1 MIRLRLHFAPLMALA
16 LSAAS
21 AQITSEPKKPF
32 DVDLVT
38 PRQAS
43 PQQSPKATEPAQAP
57 GALSALVEEALK
69 KNPAV
74 QSAFRQVQAM
84 RRRVPQAKTLPD
96 PTVGVG
102 WAGNITPFS
111 IQTGDP
117 SSYRGITAMQ
127 MLPYPGKLNL
137 QGKIADREAEAAN
150 WDYESVRRRVAA
162 DVKTAYYD
170 YAFYSKA
177 IETTKRDKDLLERLS
192 KISEARYR
200 VGKGV
205 QQDVLKSQ
213 VEISVVEQRLTMLDQ
228 QLQTAQARINTLL
241 FRDPDAALAPPA
253 TLEPAKL
260 DYSLEQL
267 YKMALASD
275 TGIQREQRMVER
287 NQYATNLAQKSYYP
301 DLTVGYM
308 YQQRP
313 EMQDMHGFTF
323 TVNVPVFYKSKQREA
338 VRENTE
344 QLISVE
350 KSRDN
355 RKTELFFAVKEQY
368 LMAKSSERLF
378 QLYSQGVVPQT
389 SLALESSMS
398 AYQVGNVDFLTI
410 LSNFTTLLDYE
421 VNYYREL
428 ANYNM
433 AVARLEPFVGVELT
447 K

>member
-1 MIRLRLHFAPLMALA
+1 MKHAGFYFAALFAIAVTAAVAQTASDPGRVLNLNQVAPKQASVRQPGIASPPAEGPATLA
-16 LSAAS
+16 LL
-21 AQITSEPKKPF
+21 I
-32 DVDLVT
+32 
-38 PRQAS
+38 
-43 PQQSPKATEPAQAP
+43 
-57 GALSALVEEALK
+57 EEALK

-74 QSAFRQVQAM
+74 QSASRQVQAL
-84 RRRVPQAKTLPD
+84 RHRVPQAKALPD

-102 WAGNITPFS
+102 WEGNIAPFS
-111 IQTGDP
+111 VQTGDP
-117 SSYRGITAMQ
+117 SSYRAITASQ

-137 QGKIADREAEAAN
+137 QGKIAGREAEAAY
-150 WDYESVRRRVAA
+150 WDYRSVQRRLVA

-170 YAFYSKA
+170 YAFYTKA
-177 IETTKRDKDLLERLS
+177 IETTRRNKDLLEKLS

-213 VEISVVEQRLTMLDQ
+213 VEISLVEQRLTMLEQ
-228 QLQTAQARINTLL
+228 QLSTAQARINTLL
-241 FRDPDAALAPPA
+241 FRNPEADLPPPT

-260 DYSLEQL
+260 EYSLDQL
-267 YKMALASD
+267 YQMALSQD

-287 NQYATNLAQKSYYP
+287 SQYAANLAKKSYYP
-301 DLTVGYM
+301 DFTVAYM
-308 YQQRP
+308 FQQRP
-313 EMQDMHGFTF
+313 QLPDMNGFTVS
-323 TVNVPVFYKSKQREA
+323 VNVPVFYKAKQREA
-338 VRENTE
+338 VRESTE
-344 QLISVE
+344 QLISAE
-350 KSRDN
+350 QSKDN

-378 QLYSQGVVPQT
+378 QLYAQGVVPQS

-410 LSNFTTLLDYE
+410 LSNFTTVLEYE
-421 VNYYREL
+421 VNYYREV

-433 AVARLEPFVGVELT
+433 ALARMEPLVGVELS

>member
-1 MIRLRLHFAPLMALA
+1 MTKAHIHFGLFFLLALAAAGAQTVSEPDKPVDLKIASRGQGPTAPLA
-16 LSAAS
+16 
-21 AQITSEPKKPF
+21 
-32 DVDLVT
+32 
-38 PRQAS
+38 
-43 PQQSPKATEPAQAP
+43 PQQPPVT
-57 GALSALVEEALK
+57 LVQLVQEALE

-74 QSAFRQVQAM
+74 QSAFRQVQAL

-102 WAGNITPFS
+102 WAGNIAPFS
-111 IQTGDP
+111 VQTGDP
-117 SSYRGITAMQ
+117 SSYRGITASQ

-137 QGKIADREAEAAN
+137 QGKIADREAEAAQ
-150 WDYESVRRRVAA
+150 WDYESVRRRVVVDLKA
-162 DVKTAYYD
+162 AYYD
-170 YAFYSKA
+170 YAFYTKA
-177 IETTKRDKDLLERLS
+177 IETTKRNKDLLDKLS
-192 KISEARYR
+192 EISEARYR

-213 VEISVVEQRLTMLDQ
+213 VEISLVEQRLTMLEQ
-228 QLQTAQARINTLL
+228 QLKTAQARINTLL
-241 FRDPDAALAPPA
+241 FREPEAPLPA
-253 TLEPAKL
+253 PAGLEPVKL

-267 YKMALASD
+267 YQMALAQD

-287 NQYATNLAQKSYYP
+287 NQYAANLAGKTYYP

-313 EMQDMHGFTF
+313 QMPDMNGFTF
-323 TVNVPVFYKSKQREA
+323 TVNIPVFYKTKQREA
-338 VRENTE
+338 VRESTE
-344 QLISVE
+344 QLISAE
-350 KSRDN
+350 KSKEA

-378 QLYSQGVVPQT
+378 QLYSQGVVPQS

-398 AYQVGNVDFLTI
+398 AYQVGNVDFLTV
-410 LSNFTTLLDYE
+410 LSNFTTILDYE

-428 ANYNM
+428 ANYNI
-433 AVARLEPFVGVELT
+433 AVARMEPFVGVELA